1 MLLNEYLKY
10 YREVNGYTQEALAEK
25 LMISRQAISKWERG
39 ESMPD
44 IENIIMLSDLYDISI
59 DQLLRGSKHLKK
71 PYQIGERN
79 LVRNTVIGFVFALFF
94 GATMTIRP
102 YIWTFFIFCGFFM
115 FLTLIMVK
123 EGRIIIG
130 KRDITAVHYQS
141 WWERLI
147 AIFKPQQFKK
157 TYGFDDIDIFKINYT
172 SRPRIGIG
180 DWGPDSFNI
189 SLLANDGAVYT
200 HEVTATLSKD
210 LPILCDYLGKKGV
223 AIEDD
228 DDIIPMIVT
237 GKSIYDEQQKK
248 YRS

>member
-1 MLLNEYLKY
+1 MVNVILLPFIINRGGNVSSLSLSLK
-10 YREVNGYTQEALAEK
+10 
-25 LMISRQAISKWERG
+25 
-39 ESMPD
+39 
-44 IENIIMLSDLYDISI
+44 
-59 DQLLRGSKHLKK
+59 
-71 PYQIGERN
+71 
-79 LVRNTVIGFVFALFF
+79 
-94 GATMTIRP
+94 
-102 YIWTFFIFCGFFM
+102 
-115 FLTLIMVK
+115 
-123 EGRIIIG
+123 
-130 KRDITAVHYQS
+130 
-141 WWERLI
+141 
-147 AIFKPQQFKK
+147 QFKK

>member
-1 MLLNEYLKY
+1 M
-10 YREVNGYTQEALAEK
+10 GAWGIHA
-25 LMISRQAISKWERG
+25 
-39 ESMPD
+39 D

-147 AIFKPQQFKK
+147 AIFKPQ
-157 TYGFDDIDIFKINYT
+157 
-172 SRPRIGIG
+172 
-180 DWGPDSFNI
+180 
-189 SLLANDGAVYT
+189 
-200 HEVTATLSKD
+200 
-210 LPILCDYLGKKGV
+210 
-223 AIEDD
+223 AIQEDVW
-228 DDIIPMIVT
+228 I
-237 GKSIYDEQQKK
+237 
-248 YRS
+248 